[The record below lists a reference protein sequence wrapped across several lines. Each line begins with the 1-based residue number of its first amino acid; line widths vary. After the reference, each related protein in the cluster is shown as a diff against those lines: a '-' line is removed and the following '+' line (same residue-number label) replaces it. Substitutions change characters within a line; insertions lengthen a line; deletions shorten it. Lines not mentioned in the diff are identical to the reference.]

1 MLGASVSL
9 NGTPYTVI
17 GVMPARF
24 GYPYH
29 ADVWF
34 PTTIPTERNGA
45 GEWNVVARLR
55 PGATLAGER
64 AELRTIAAEL
74 AREVDSASAPT
85 LLARPFDEE
94 FNRDPDQVVM
104 ALLAGV
110 ALVLLIAGVNVSTL
124 GLVRGAGRT
133 RELAIRHALGASAS
147 AQIRLVLTESLLLSL
162 VAGAL
167 GIALAWPLAGS
178 LGALIPDRLSE
189 VTPSIVVDSG
199 AVLVAVLLSAGV
211 GLVAGLPPAL
221 AATRSRGRSLVAGGR
236 TGLTGGRRRALDGLV
251 AAQVGLAMALLVAAS
266 ALVRDFVGLM
276 TRDLGYDRT
285 DVLRVSMAF
294 TNAGYEERA
303 PRVRLVGSILDRV
316 RALPGVGAA
325 GAISLQPIPFTTS
338 NVGRSVVVE
347 GDRDPSSSAPILNYR
362 AATPDYFGTLGIRL
376 VNGRLFG
383 EADRDGSVPVALL
396 SRSAARRL
404 FPAGDAIGHRIKLAR
419 RPDDPAPWVDVVGI
433 VADIAEPNPTR
444 PASVYVPIAQ
454 TAARDAPGSWSNSMT
469 LLVRGHPLDAALI
482 ERVRQI
488 VRQLDPDLPLY
499 DVGTLATALEAPLA
513 DQRFGALLVL
523 GFGAFALLMVALS
536 TYGVVAFAVS
546 GRLNEFGIRLA
557 LGAVPSTLRRQVV
570 REAVVVV
577 ATGVGLG
584 AGLALALAAPLSGAL
599 QEARVLDLT
608 TWVGAGLVLLV
619 AGGRP
624 HSGPRAEPGG
634 SLRSRCCGGSRSPKA
649 TRGAVGLPSSF
660 QRTGRRIRSGYEILE
675 PLAGFAFAQP
685 LERPVAELT
694 DPLASDSH
702 HPADLLEGPAVAVL
716 ESKIE
721 PEHLGIARR
730 QRGQRRLDVLG
741 LAVGQGRA
749 VGALL
754 VDGGKALHPL
764 VAVAV
769 PGGVIEPHRLR
780 VESRQA
786 PYRLGG
792 QAGGPREL
800 LGGGHPPETLL
811 EERRGPSESAQVGRP
826 VEGHP
831 HGTAMARDRGLD
843 RLADPPHCVRD
854 ELDPAIGVELSG
866 RGHEAKVAFAD
877 QVDERHAPVLELLS
891 HRHDEAHVMASQ
903 FFLRR
908 HVSAER
914 LAREL
919 HLLVAAQQRHPG
931 NFVQV
936 QVKALAALIHRT
948 GDLGRT
954 SRPALRTRKSH
965 SEPPLS

>member
-1 MLGASVSL
+1 VKEAPRQPGGALPHFQERSVSEILSDLRFAARALRARPGYSLVALVTLAAGVAAGTAVTSAAKSILLAPLPFPDSDRLNRVVLEWAANGQPYQTGVTAWHVRAVIERARQIDVTAQRYVNLTVTGSANPVRIAGIEVSSRWHEVLGVAPALGRGFSEAELALGSQSRVALVSHGFWQRQFGGRPEVLGADVSL

-34 PTTIPTERNGA
+34 PTTVPAERSGA

-55 PGATLAGER
+55 PGATLALER
-64 AELRTIAAEL
+64 VELRAIAADL

-94 FNRDPDQVVM
+94 FDRDPDQVVM

-124 GLVRGAGRT
+124 GLVRGAGRS
-133 RELAIRHALGASAS
+133 RELAIRNALGASAS

-189 VTPSIVVDSG
+189 VTPTIVVDGG
-199 AVLVAVLLSAGV
+199 AVLGAALLSAGV
-211 GLVAGLPPAL
+211 GLVAGLPAAL

-236 TGLTGGRRRALDGLV
+236 TGLTGRRRRMLDGLV

-276 TRDLGYDRT
+276 TRDLGYDRA
-285 DVLRVSMAF
+285 DVLRMSVAF

-303 PRVRLVGSILDRV
+303 PRVRLIGSILDRV

-347 GDRDPSSSAPILNYR
+347 GDRDPSSSTPILNYR

-376 VNGRLFG
+376 GNGRLFDEG
-383 EADRDGSVPVALL
+383 DRDGSVPVAVL

-404 FPAGDAIGHRIKLAR
+404 FPTGDAIGHRIKLAR
-419 RPDDPAPWVDVVGI
+419 RPDDAAPWVDVVGI

-444 PASVYVPIAQ
+444 PASVYVPFAQ

-469 LLVRGHPLDAALI
+469 LLVRGHPLDAGLI

-499 DVGTLATALEAPLA
+499 DTGTLATALEAPLA

-570 REAVVVV
+570 REAMAVV

-584 AGLALALAAPLSGAL
+584 AVLALALAAPLSGAL

-619 AGGRP
+619 AGG
-624 HSGPRAEPGG
+624 
-634 SLRSRCCGGSRSPKA
+634 
-649 TRGAVGLPSSF
+649 GAAL
-660 QRTGRRIRSGYEILE
+660 
-675 PLAGFAFAQP
+675 
-685 LERPVAELT
+685 
-694 DPLASDSH
+694 
-702 HPADLLEGPAVAVL
+702 GPARTAGRL
-716 ESKIE
+716 SPIE
-721 PEHLGIARR
+721 
-730 QRGQRRLDVLG
+730 V
-741 LAVGQGRA
+741 
-749 VGALL
+749 
-754 VDGGKALHPL
+754 
-764 VAVAV
+764 
-769 PGGVIEPHRLR
+769 
-780 VESRQA
+780 
-786 PYRLGG
+786 
-792 QAGGPREL
+792 
-800 LGGGHPPETLL
+800 
-811 EERRGPSESAQVGRP
+811 
-826 VEGHP
+826 
-831 HGTAMARDRGLD
+831 
-843 RLADPPHCVRD
+843 
-854 ELDPAIGVELSG
+854 
-866 RGHEAKVAFAD
+866 
-877 QVDERHAPVLELLS
+877 
-891 HRHDEAHVMASQ
+891 
-903 FFLRR
+903 LRR
-908 HVSAER
+908 E
-914 LAREL
+914 
-919 HLLVAAQQRHPG
+919 
-931 NFVQV
+931 
-936 QVKALAALIHRT
+936 
-948 GDLGRT
+948 
-954 SRPALRTRKSH
+954 
-965 SEPPLS
+965 